1 MDAPAREET
10 LVYRYRPRLIGGEFA
25 LSIAPDGLEWATGT
39 RTGRLAYGD
48 IKRVR
53 VSFQPSN
60 LMTRRCVCEIW
71 PRSGGRLSVSSSSA
85 RSLLDST
92 DHGPEFRA
100 FVTALLRKVGA
111 AGGATR
117 LEAGMAAWRWWPMMI
132 GTVAVLGAVF
142 VLGLRAL
149 LTGETVFGLA
159 ALGFGGLLAWQM
171 GNLIVRNWPRIF
183 SPDAIPSGVLP
194 RGRT

>member
-100 FVTALLRKVGA
+100 FVTALVRKIGG
-111 AGGATR
+111 AGGAPR
-117 LEAGMAAWRWWPMMI
+117 LEAGMAAWRWWPMTI
-132 GTVAVLGAVF
+132 ITVAVLGGAF
-142 VLGLRAL
+142 VLGLRGFT
-149 LTGETVFGLA
+149 TGETVFGLA
-159 ALGFGGLLAWQM
+159 VIGLSALFGWQM
-171 GNLIVRNWPRIF
+171 GSLIARNRPRTF
-183 SPDAIPSGVLP
+183 LPDAIPPSVLP
-194 RGRT
+194 